1 MALYSKF
8 RARTRGAL
16 EVPSSLFWDLIMSF
30 NKVEIFEVFFTL
42 VLSSS
47 DRCTMT
53 AVWEMGLLPGLP
65 VLQEE
70 QNDALAVMSL
80 SPLRGVPS
88 LNYLC
93 VCVRFKVTQCT

>member
-8 RARTRGAL
+8 RARTRGPL
-16 EVPSSLFWDLIMSF
+16 EVPSSLFGGLIMSF
-30 NKVEIFEVFFTL
+30 NKVEIFEGFFTL
-42 VLSSS
+42 LLSSS
-47 DRCTMT
+47 DHCSVTS
-53 AVWEMGLLPGLP
+53 VWEMGLLPGLP

-88 LNYLC
+88 L
-93 VCVRFKVTQCT
+93 T

>member
-1 MALYSKF
+1 MVLCSMF
-8 RARTRGAL
+8 RSRTRGPL
-16 EVPSSLFWDLIMSF
+16 EVPSSLVWGLIMSF

-47 DRCTMT
+47 DHCTLT
-53 AVWEMGLLPGLP
+53 SVWEMGLLLGLP

-70 QNDALAVMSL
+70 HNDALAVMSL

-88 LNYLC
+88 L
-93 VCVRFKVTQCT
+93 T